1 MSIKYGLYAKASSEN
16 GGSSLTYKSD
26 TSGRSRWVGGPIIR
40 LPTQSSSTLQA
51 MGLKDLGPAV
61 LPARAKGQIKAFLLL
76 LRNARQVATGGHEEV
91 ETERQWSQRSDN
103 AGQQL
108 RRNAFSACY

>member
-1 MSIKYGLYAKASSEN
+1 MTLRDG
-16 GGSSLTYKSD
+16 
-26 TSGRSRWVGGPIIR
+26 VGGLGVLLSDCQLR
-40 LPTQSSSTLQA
+40 ASTLQA
-51 MGLKDLGPAV
+51 TGLKDLGPAV
-61 LPARAKGQIKAFLLL
+61 LPSCAKGQIKAFLLL
-76 LRNARQVATGGHEEV
+76 LRNARQVTTGGHEEV